1 MFTRM
6 NAAGRALVFA
16 TVSSAA
22 TLIPF
27 APAHAET
34 LLEVGPEGCAEQV
47 AIGGAL
53 AQSFTPEGGL
63 DLQSVSVWM
72 TPGDGDSGH
81 DMFLLQ
87 GAGPSSRPLG
97 LSQTVTTAGG
107 GAAGWQAFAFDGV
120 ALAAGES
127 YTFVVVPRS
136 PSGGTLAQ
144 CAESHDGGRA
154 YRPGAEDLDPA
165 TDFAFRVE
173 GTPST
178 AAADAEVTLPP
189 PADPG
194 EPANALPPETEALL
208 AERDLAARK
217 MVMPLGD
224 SITDM
229 PDNMGAAWGGYRKD
243 MANDAT
249 FARVFQ
255 FIGSYGVYQYSN
267 SPSPWDMPWDQRF
280 HCGWSGATMDGYG
293 GNPSTSIIQNYWK
306 CRTVTASVDYVLMHA
321 GTNDLRNTRE
331 PANVLGERVAMR
343 TVQLMEGILQYS
355 TSKIIVAQLIPQTGG
370 SAQYNPNVIEYNKS
384 LAQMVAQK
392 QADPSTAWYWRSRV
406 KMVDMY
412 QAFFKWTGNQ
422 PQAAL
427 QDGLHPS
434 LWGAQIMSYE
444 WRAAIYTFPN

>member
-1 MFTRM
+1 MIAQA
-6 NAAGRALVFA
+6 NKAGRARVLGAFA
-16 TVSSAA
+16 AFAA
-22 TLIPF
+22 ILPL
-27 APAHAET
+27 APAQAEI
-34 LLEVGPEGCAEQV
+34 LLSAGPDGCDRQV
-47 AIGGAL
+47 AIGGAVG
-53 AQSFTPEGGL
+53 QSFTPESGL
-63 DLQSVSVWM
+63 DLQSISVWM
-72 TPGDGDSGH
+72 APGDGDSAH
-81 DMFLLQ
+81 DMVLL
-87 GAGPSSRPLG
+87 GGVGPSSAPLG
-97 LSQTVTTAGG
+97 LSQTVSVGG
-107 GAAGWQAFAFDGV
+107 GAAAGWQTFAFDGV
-120 ALAAGES
+120 ALAGGES
-127 YTFVVVPRS
+127 YTFVVVSRA
-136 PSGGTLAQ
+136 PSGATLAQ
-144 CAESHDGGRA
+144 CADVHAGGRA
-154 YRPGAEDLDPA
+154 HRPGEEDLDPA
-165 TDFAFRVE
+165 TDLAFQVD
-173 GTPST
+173 GTPLDPGPG
-178 AAADAEVTLPP
+178 AAVMLPP

-194 EPANALPPETEALL
+194 EPANVLPPEIEALV

-217 MVMPLGD
+217 TVMPLGD

-229 PDNMGAAWGGYRKD
+229 PDVFGAAWGGYRKD

-249 FARVFQ
+249 FARMFQ

-321 GTNDLRNTRE
+321 GTNDLRNTRQ
-331 PANVLGERVAMR
+331 PPNVLGERVALR

-370 SAQYNPNVIEYNKS
+370 SAQYNPNVIEYNNA
-384 LAQMVAQK
+384 LVQMVAQK
-392 QADPSTAWYWRSRV
+392 QADPATAWYWRSRV